1 MYKPKNINTELN
13 TNLGILVLNPFNEA
27 IDVIIIGPKNQANGM
42 LKNSAT
48 TALGTEITITRA
60 NSLENICLKFS
71 LLNGIAWL
79 FCMFHDFRFYRHRK
93 DFVLHNLWHF

>member
-13 TNLGILVLNPFNEA
+13 TNFGILVLNPFNEA
-27 IDVIIIGPKNQANGM
+27 IDVIIIGPKNQAKGM

-60 NSLENICLKFS
+60 NSFVKITGCKPSAVQIVFKEITEENSAASGS
-71 LLNGIAWL
+71 LL
-79 FCMFHDFRFYRHRK
+79 K
-93 DFVLHNLWHF
+93 